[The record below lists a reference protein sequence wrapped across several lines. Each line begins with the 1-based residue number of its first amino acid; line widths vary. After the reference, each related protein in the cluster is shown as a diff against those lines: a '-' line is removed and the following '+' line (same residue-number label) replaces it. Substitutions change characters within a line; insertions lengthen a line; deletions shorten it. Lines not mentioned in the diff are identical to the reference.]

1 MASSVGVGT
10 FSNAEAWAAGGG
22 WTGRAVAAHVALLAA
37 SLSSAA
43 KPAAPNP
50 LYELWRLRWA
60 EAATLLH
67 GGGLAS
73 AAQYAK
79 ARPAGRAARD
89 KEPPAPP
96 LVRRW
101 RRGER
106 EWPCWCPLPPQPRF
120 VAAGAAQPRR
130 TPRCRLLAF
139 AVPSAEA
146 LAAVSELG
154 LPVVEMGGGVGYWA
168 ALLRRRCGAVKSLVC
183 GRRPFTA
190 LAVNRR
196 GVAVECF
203 DSAPTEAGGKGG
215 KGGESGNTFH
225 GESARRWVRP
235 LRRALLHPS
244 ARPPPGECP
253 PWGPVQRGS
262 SALLA
267 SRRFRRL
274 ARCHPPTTRPRHAH
288 CHATRPLTRHDTR
301 PLTRP
306 RHSSTTRPRHA
317 TRHSSTARPPHAH
330 GTSCR
335 RHALLLCYPPPRA
348 PMAAE
353 CLAAF
358 CGDTVVHVG
367 EWLGDTGSP
376 PPGGVA
382 ALFQRHAHTPLRR
395 CCRQR
400 GLRGCARRGVGAD
413 PAPRPSTPLPL
424 LGHVL
429 GHVRI
434 LDTSRRRL
442 PFAPN
447 RRLPLPCWGDTAE
460 AAHCRFTPALAKR
473 ELVSPPRRGDRTS
486 PSGGGAAAAFRG
498 AAAPR
503 LTTLSFAATAAA
515 RRARCSPPLC
525 ETSRGFSA
533 AAATAASPATAP
545 PLARGGA
552 TPSTRSAMRCG

>member
-1 MASSVGVGT
+1 MPWTRPGRCHAPPRMLDPASFFAASHPAGFVRAATEGAVSASRASSSRAAAADGT

-106 EWPCWCPLPPQPRF
+106 EWPCW
-120 VAAGAAQPRR
+120 
-130 TPRCRLLAF
+130 LLAF

-168 ALLRRRCGAVKSLVC
+168 ALLRRR
-183 GRRPFTA
+183 
-190 LAVNRR
+190 

-225 GESARRWVRP
+225 GE
-235 LRRALLHPS
+235 
-244 ARPPPGECP
+244 CP

-267 SRRFRRL
+267 SRRF
-274 ARCHPPTTRPRHAH
+274 
-288 CHATRPLTRHDTR
+288 
-301 PLTRP
+301 
-306 RHSSTTRPRHA
+306 
-317 TRHSSTARPPHAH
+317 
-330 GTSCR
+330 R

-367 EWLGDTGSP
+367 EWLGDTGSAAFE
-376 PPGGVA
+376 A
-382 ALFQRHAHTPLRR
+382 ALAEGWELT
-395 CCRQR
+395 
-400 GLRGCARRGVGAD
+400 
-413 PAPRPSTPLPL
+413 
-424 LGHVL
+424 
-429 GHVRI
+429 
-434 LDTSRRRL
+434 
-442 PFAPN
+442 

-460 AAHCRFTPALAKR
+460 DLTIWR
-473 ELVSPPRRGDRTS
+473 RRGGGVPR
-486 PSGGGAAAAFRG
+486 GGGAAADHPVLRCDSCGKAGSLQPATVRDKPG
-498 AAAPR
+498 LLRRCRYCRLACYCSAAC
-503 LTTLSFAATAAA
+503 A
-515 RRARCSPPLC
+515 RRGDAEHKKCHAVRMI
-525 ETSRGFSA
+525 G
-533 AAATAASPATAP
+533 AP
-545 PLARGGA
+545 PPADFGGPEYH
-552 TPSTRSAMRCG
+552 TCCV